1 MYRASKN
8 AKVESLLLIMFGVSI
23 GIFPLLSGKTIGAES
38 ILTCILVVA
47 LGIYMYKR
55 VNRLKV
61 IIHNDRIEYFG
72 ESNKSDKVIYFNNI
86 YLVETVNKSGA
97 FLTFIVDK
105 YKDGGRWIIR
115 GTFPQATEKEIGR
128 DKDIKLD
135 FKKSLCI
142 DSRKIENS
150 REIVEIICSKI
161 SKNRVSEGTEYYI
174 KGIKKENSDEG
185 KDVKINNLIY
195 KIIMSINLIGLLI
208 VLMFLEGKSP
218 ILKNVYFKISTLSVF
233 LINGFYCFY
242 LRVKYKNNK
251 SYKIIFNIGI
261 IISVLVISLMLT

>member
-8 AKVESLLLIMFGVSI
+8 AKIESLILIMFGVSI
-23 GIFPLLSGKTIGAES
+23 GIFPLFSGKAISIEA
-38 ILTCILVVA
+38 ILTAILVVA

-55 VNRLKV
+55 VIRLKV
-61 IIHNDRIEYFG
+61 VIYNDRIEYFG
-72 ESNKSDKVIYFNNI
+72 ESKKSDRVIYFNNI

-105 YKDGGRWIIR
+105 YKEGGRWIIR
-115 GTFPQATEKEIGR
+115 GTYPEATEKEMGR

-150 REIVEIICSKI
+150 REIVETICSKI
-161 SKNRVSEGTEYYI
+161 SKNRVGEGAEKYI
-174 KGIKKENSDEG
+174 KGIKEENNDEVQDF
-185 KDVKINNLIY
+185 KFSNLIY

-208 VLMFLEGKSP
+208 VLMILEGKSP
-218 ILKNVYFKISTLSVF
+218 ILRNVYFRITTLIVF
-233 LINGFYCFY
+233 LINGVFSMY
-242 LRVKYKNNK
+242 LRIKYKNNK
-251 SYKIIFNIGI
+251 NYKIIFNIGI
-261 IISVLVISLMLT
+261 IISALIISLMFI